1 MMMKKFIVFYL
12 LLPVIT
18 VLSLQAQTPKA
29 EGAHQA
35 EYNTKQN
42 EVDGESGPSKTLPDA
57 RRVSTSNEALSAQDS
72 ATTEQNMMISVANNH
87 AMLDGTGNAP
97 EATLNVAGSPVP
109 RSSKRVLADQAH
121 PEKIAPDNNT
131 EPKKRKAE
139 PTGKKKKRR

>member
-18 VLSLQAQTPKA
+18 VLSLKAQTPKA

-72 ATTEQNMMISVANNH
+72 ATTEQNKMISVANNH
-87 AMLDGTGNAP
+87 VVLDGTGNAP

-109 RSSKRVLADQAH
+109 GSSKRVLPDQPH
-121 PEKIAPDNNT
+121 PKKIAPVNT